1 MSKVIID
8 DVAAR
13 AGVSIKTVS
22 RVMNNEPN
30 VSERTRDRVLSA
42 ARELNY
48 RPSLSA
54 RGLAGSRSYLIGLLY
69 DNPSPAYLAEVQAGL
84 LEACE
89 ASHYSLALHP
99 CHHEDPGMPAAVS
112 AALAQA
118 RLDGLIITPPVCNVP
133 ALMAAV
139 EERGVPYAVISDEA
153 GPSGIAVTIDES
165 AAMRDLTEHVIGL
178 GHTRI
183 GFIAGHPD
191 HKGAAR
197 RRDGF
202 ETAMKAHGLA
212 IDPAMVVQGYFDFES
227 GRHGARDLL
236 SRTNPPSAIIAANDD
251 MAAGALQV
259 AHDKGLHIPTD
270 LVIVGFD
277 DSPLSRQ
284 VWPPL
289 TTVRQPVADM
299 AREAAARVIARLT
312 GAAEPDNP
320 ANLAFPHEL
329 RLRQSSLGDT

>member
-30 VSERTRDRVLSA
+30 VSERTRDRVLAA

-69 DNPSPAYLAEVQAGL
+69 DNPSPAYLAEIQAGL

-99 CHHEDPGMPAAVS
+99 CRHEDPGMPAAVS

-153 GPSGIAVTIDES
+153 GPSGFAVTIDES

-202 ETAMKAHGLA
+202 ETAMRTHGLG

-227 GRHGARDLL
+227 GRHGARELL
-236 SRTNPPSAIIAANDD
+236 SRSNPPTSIIAANDD

-320 ANLAFPHEL
+320 ADLAFPHEL

>member
-8 DVAAR
+8 DVAAK

-30 VSERTRDRVLSA
+30 VSERTRELVLGA

-69 DNPSPAYLAEVQAGL
+69 DNPSPAYLAEAQAGI

-89 ASHYSLALHP
+89 ASHYSLALQP
-99 CHHEDPGMPAAVS
+99 CHREDPGMPGAVA
-112 AALAQA
+112 AALAQT
-118 RLDGLIITPPVCNVP
+118 RFDGVVITPPVCNV
-133 ALMAAV
+133 AELMKVV
-139 EERGVPYAVISDEA
+139 EESGVPYAVVSDVA
-153 GPSGIAVTIDES
+153 GANGFSVVLDES
-165 AAMRDLTEHVIGL
+165 GAMRELAEHVIGL
-178 GHTRI
+178 GHRRI
-183 GFIAGHPD
+183 GFITGHPD
-191 HKGAAR
+191 HKAAAR

-202 ETAMKAHGLA
+202 ETAMRAHGLP
-212 IDPAMVVQGYFDFES
+212 IDPTLVVQGYFDFES
-227 GRHGARDLL
+227 GRHAAEALL
-236 SRTNPPSAIIAANDD
+236 SLPDLPTAIIAANDD

-259 AHDKGLHIPTD
+259 AHDHGLSIPAE

-299 AREAAARVIARLT
+299 AREAASLVIAQLSGTSDPTAPRRRMY
-312 GAAEPDNP
+312 
-320 ANLAFPHEL
+320 PHEL
-329 RLRQSSLGDT
+329 RLRQSSLGDG